1 MLEAKPYIALLCSM
15 LLVAP
20 AGFAA
25 DKPTDPKPG
34 EPRQDSASLP
44 PTKAPGNNWID
55 RLIRPYRPA
64 QVAQPTTGNSPRLES
79 LLRGGNLYLSLQDA
93 IALTLE
99 NNMDIAIQRYGP
111 ELADAAVLQAEAGAF
126 ARGVSTGVTAGPSG
140 VTVSSSGTT
149 PGTNLNS
156 VTTASSGSASAVAGS
171 VVQSSG
177 PSIPSLDPVLVGSA
191 TWAHSTTPQSNTV
204 TTGTTAL
211 INTQAV
217 NSVAVQ
223 KGFLTGTT
231 VSFGLSNN
239 TTQTNSVRNIFNPA
253 TSSALSLTIT
263 QNLLQGFGP
272 AVNSRQIHIAKNNR
286 EVSDLTFKLQV
297 ETTVASV
304 MELYWQLVA
313 LNDQVRV
320 AQEAIT
326 SATRLYE
333 DNKRQVEVGTLA
345 PIEVTRAEAQI
356 AAGQQQLVIAQ
367 TQVLQ
372 QETILKTALSRN
384 GVASP
389 LVADA
394 HIIATDRINIPD
406 VEPISPIQDMTAM
419 ALSARPELAQSR
431 IQITNQTLTIRGSR
445 NALLP
450 TLQATAGLANN
461 GLAGDLVPN
470 QNGSAFFIGGYGSV
484 LNQIF
489 SRNFPNYSA
498 GFNLNIPIRNR
509 AAQAQVIND
518 ELTLRQQQ
526 LGLQRLENQVRVD
539 VQNALIG
546 LTQARA
552 QYQAATKAR
561 LLQAQTLDAEQKK
574 LALGASTIYNV
585 IQDQQALTL
594 AESNEVTAKAA
605 YARAKVELDRATGQI
620 LTNNNISM
628 DEAFRGKVSRPPAAL
643 PPASAGAQ

>member
-1 MLEAKPYIALLCSM
+1 MDGVKSYLAVCVLLTLAPCGSFAEDKADPA
-15 LLVAP
+15 VSGASGGNQVP
-20 AGFAA
+20 AGAA
-25 DKPTDPKPG
+25 V
-34 EPRQDSASLP
+34 QP
-44 PTKAPGNNWID
+44 PAGQRHGLLGRIEA
-55 RLIRPYRPA
+55 PYRPSDVPPVSLA
-64 QVAQPTTGNSPRLES
+64 NSNRLDS
-79 LLRGGNLYLSLQDA
+79 LLRAGNLYLSLQDA
-93 IALTLE
+93 IALALE
-99 NNMDIAIQRYGP
+99 NNLDIELQRYQP
-111 ELADAAVLQAEAGAF
+111 RIADNYVLRAQAGGF
-126 ARGVSTGVTAGPSG
+126 ATPVSTSVLSGPS
-140 VTVSSSGTT
+140 
-149 PGTNLNS
+149 S
-156 VTTASSGSASAVAGS
+156 VTSAAPSAGLQSYIVAGS
-171 VVQSSG
+171 TQIG
-177 PSIPSLDPVLVGSA
+177 IAPPSFDPTLTGGLG
-191 TWAHSTTPQSNTV
+191 WAHTTAPQTNTV

-211 INTQAV
+211 VNRTNT
-217 NSVAVQ
+217 SSIGVQ
-223 KGFLTGTT
+223 RNFETGTLMNLGLNNST
-231 VSFGLSNN
+231 VA
-239 TTQTNSVRNIFNPA
+239 TNSIRSIFSPA
-253 TSSALSLTIT
+253 TTSGLALTVT
-263 QNLLQGFGP
+263 QHLLQGFGP
-272 AVNSRQIHIAKNNR
+272 AVNSRQIRIAKNNR

-320 AQEAIT
+320 AQEAIN

-394 HIIATDRINIPD
+394 RIIATDQINIPD

-431 IQITNQTLTIRGSR
+431 IQITNQELTIRGSR

-450 TLQATAGLANN
+450 VLQATAGLANN

-470 QNGSAFFIGGYGSV
+470 QNASAFFIGGYGNV
-484 LNQIF
+484 LQQIF

-498 GFNLNIPIRNR
+498 GFNLNIPLRNR
-509 AAQAQVIND
+509 AARAQVIND

-605 YARAKVELDRATGQI
+605 YARAKVEMDRSTGQI

-628 DEAFRGKVSRPPAAL
+628 DEAFKGQVSRPPSTL
-643 PPASAGAQ
+643 PPAGAQ

>member
-1 MLEAKPYIALLCSM
+1 
-15 LLVAP
+15 
-20 AGFAA
+20 
-25 DKPTDPKPG
+25 
-34 EPRQDSASLP
+34 
-44 PTKAPGNNWID
+44 
-55 RLIRPYRPA
+55 
-64 QVAQPTTGNSPRLES
+64 
-79 LLRGGNLYLSLQDA
+79 
-93 IALTLE
+93 
-99 NNMDIAIQRYGP
+99 
-111 ELADAAVLQAEAGAF
+111 
-126 ARGVSTGVTAGPSG
+126 
-140 VTVSSSGTT
+140 
-149 PGTNLNS
+149 
-156 VTTASSGSASAVAGS
+156 
-171 VVQSSG
+171 
-177 PSIPSLDPVLVGSA
+177 
-191 TWAHSTTPQSNTV
+191 
-204 TTGTTAL
+204 
-211 INTQAV
+211 
-217 NSVAVQ
+217 
-223 KGFLTGTT
+223 
-231 VSFGLSNN
+231 
-239 TTQTNSVRNIFNPA
+239 
-253 TSSALSLTIT
+253 
-263 QNLLQGFGP
+263 
-272 AVNSRQIHIAKNNR
+272 
-286 EVSDLTFKLQV
+286 
-297 ETTVASV
+297 

-394 HIIATDRINIPD
+394 RIIATDQINIPD
-406 VEPISPIQDMTAM
+406 VEPISPLQDMTAM

-431 IQITNQTLTIRGSR
+431 IQISNQELTIRGSK
-445 NALLP
+445 NGLLP
-450 TLQATAGLANN
+450 VLQATVGLANN
-461 GLAGDLVPN
+461 ALAGTAVN
-470 QNGSAFFIGGYGSV
+470 SGASSFFEGGYGNV
-484 LNQIF
+484 LTQIF

-509 AAQAQVIND
+509 AAQAQVMND

-526 LGLQRLENQVRVD
+526 LALLRLENQVRVD

-546 LTQARA
+546 LQQARA

-594 AESNEVTAKAA
+594 AESNEVNAKAA
-605 YARAKVELDRATGQI
+605 YARAKVELDRSTAQI

-628 DEAFRGKVSRPPAAL
+628 DEAFRGKVSRPPSTL
-643 PPASAGAQ
+643 PPAAANQ